1 MKLIDILLVLD
12 DDKSRSGRNT
22 TKIYLNFDGKDKQGG
37 RFRIPAIFGPYTD
50 ASFWKQLRLAGFFI
64 IIWKLR
70 AVLLIWWRAI
80 SSWMIPCRVR
90 SNINRGERPPTVI
103 P

>member
-50 ASFWKQLRLAGFFI
+50 ASF
-64 IIWKLR
+64 
-70 AVLLIWWRAI
+70 
-80 SSWMIPCRVR
+80 
-90 SNINRGERPPTVI
+90 
-103 P
+103 